1 MHPPRQLRAGFSTI
15 ELLLVIVIIGIVA
28 AFTLP
33 RVRFDNAR
41 VDTAAR
47 TIDLVL
53 MAAQRD
59 AVSRQHNVL
68 VVFDTASRMLRTVWD
83 ANQNR
88 VADDTEHERL
98 APLPAQIVVARPP
111 GVAALAGDSTS
122 ALAGV
127 PHARGPVLLVQRSGS
142 TDRAATFYITTVR
155 SLRPDEETRE
165 VRAVQ
170 VSRATG
176 RSAWFA
182 WNGNRWRR
190 AP

>member
-1 MHPPRQLRAGFSTI
+1 MHPPRHPHAGFSTI

-33 RVRFDNAR
+33 RMRFDNAR

-68 VVFDTASRMLRTVWD
+68 VVFDTASRMMRTVWD
-83 ANQNR
+83 ANENR
-88 VADDTEHERL
+88 IADDTERERF
-98 APLPAQIVVARPP
+98 APLPDQIVFTRPP
-111 GVAALAGDSTS
+111 GVTALAGDSTS

-127 PHARGPVLLVQRSGS
+127 PHARGPVLLLQRSGS
-142 TDRAATFYITTVR
+142 TDRAATFYITTIR
-155 SLRPDEETRE
+155 SLRPAETVRE

-182 WNGNRWRR
+182 WSGSRWRR

>member
-1 MHPPRQLRAGFSTI
+1 MI
-15 ELLLVIVIIGIVA
+15 EILLVIAIIGITATLV
-28 AFTLP
+28 LP
-33 RVRFDNAR
+33 RVRFDNSR

-47 TIDLVL
+47 TIDLVI

-68 VVFDTASRMLRTVWD
+68 VVFDTAGGILRTVWD
-83 ANQNR
+83 ANQNQS
-88 VADDTEHERL
+88 AEDTERERL
-98 APLPAQIVVARPP
+98 TPLPEQIEVARPP
-111 GVAALAGDSTS
+111 GVSALAGDSTS

-127 PHARGPVLLVQRSGS
+127 PDDRGPMLLVQRSGS
-142 TDRAATFYITTVR
+142 TDRAATFYLTTTR
-155 SLRPDEETRE
+155 SMLPDSMLPDETVRE

-176 RSAWFA
+176 RSAWYT
-182 WNGNRWRR
+182 WTGSQWKR